1 MNQIVE
7 KGSARPS
14 RKTYTLVGLAGIAAL
29 LLWMLS
35 SAGAVKEGK
44 ASTFEV
50 IRGDFLVSV
59 TAGGTLEAVNQE
71 VIRNK
76 WMGLQVIT
84 SFLKV
89 RSLKVGTF

>member
-1 MNQIVE
+1 MNQNVE

-35 SAGAVKEGK
+35 SAGAVKEGN

-59 TAGGTLEAVNQE
+59 TAGGNFEGGE
-71 VIRNK
+71 I
-76 WMGLQVIT
+76 GG
-84 SFLKV
+84 
-89 RSLKVGTF
+89 SLPEGGGAFKKNYISPLREGG